1 MYISTLFDLGTNYE
15 WLASHPGH
23 FIPGE
28 RAPVPF
34 LEGCQPVASRDS
46 GSISFE
52 VMLPS
57 ACSFIVDGSL
67 SYV

>member
-1 MYISTLFDLGTNYE
+1 VKYFDHVHILAMQLSKMIQMGDFYLGIS
-15 WLASHPGH
+15 
-23 FIPGE
+23 
-28 RAPVPF
+28 
-34 LEGCQPVASRDS
+34 C
-46 GSISFE
+46 E